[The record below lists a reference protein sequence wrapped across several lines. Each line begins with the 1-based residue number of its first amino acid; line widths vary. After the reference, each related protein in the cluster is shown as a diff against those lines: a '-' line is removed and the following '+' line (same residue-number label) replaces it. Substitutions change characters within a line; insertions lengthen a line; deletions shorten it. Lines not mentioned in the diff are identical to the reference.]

1 MNRFFEEEH
10 LIMKHIVTIPAS
22 KTKRFNSE
30 PRLLTITLNQGWGG
44 SVKQEHTIQPD
55 QLSFEFDLPDEYEY
69 ICRTSVLDGF
79 LFSVK
84 VTYYNADKTRSE
96 TIQLVP
102 S

>member
-1 MNRFFEEEH
+1 MRH
-10 LIMKHIVTIPAS
+10 SVTIPAS

-44 SVKQEHTIQPD
+44 SVKQEHTIPPD
-55 QLSFEFDLPDEYEY
+55 QLGFEFDLPDEYEY
-69 ICRTSVLDGF
+69 IYRTSVLDGF
-79 LFSVK
+79 SFNVE
-84 VTYYNADKTRSE
+84 VTYFNAGKTRSE